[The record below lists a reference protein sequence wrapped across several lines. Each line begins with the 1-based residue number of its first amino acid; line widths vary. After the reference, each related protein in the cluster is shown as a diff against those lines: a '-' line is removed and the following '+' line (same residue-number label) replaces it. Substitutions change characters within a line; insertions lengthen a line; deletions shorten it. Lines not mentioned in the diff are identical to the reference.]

1 MRTTVVLSS
10 LLISMQAA
18 AQEPT
23 PAVPPSD
30 GSTPPAAA
38 AASAPASG
46 TPAAAAEA
54 PAAKPDLVKQAFDI
68 VEVQANTKANLEKAV
83 ALYETALKDPALPA
97 KERVAA
103 LSDMSRAYLRIGD
116 LETKDATKIAAYEKG
131 RAAAQK
137 GSALDPKAADPIFW
151 DMANQACIGRTK
163 GVMNSLFMLPELRRG
178 LGRALELE
186 PGHKLAKQTLGEID
200 HTVPGLVG
208 GSDERSEKAYLD
220 VLKRD
225 PHFTATTV
233 LLAKF
238 YRDKGK
244 KDEARKWAKKVIDG
258 PSSTPHDWR
267 KFDKIEAQKL
277 LKELDD

>member
-1 MRTTVVLSS
+1 MRTAVVLSS
-10 LLISMQAA
+10 LLISLQAA
-18 AQEPT
+18 AQAAA
-23 PAVPPSD
+23 PAAPPAD
-30 GSTPPAAA
+30 GSGLPAAA
-38 AASAPASG
+38 PAGAAPD
-46 TPAAAAEA
+46 AAAAP
-54 PAAKPDLVKQAFDI
+54 PAEKPDLVKQAFDI
-68 VEVQANTKANLEKAV
+68 VEVQANTKANLEKAI

-97 KERVAA
+97 KDRVAA
-103 LSDMSRAYLRIGD
+103 LSDMSRAYMRIGD

-137 GSALDPKAADPIFW
+137 AIALDPKAADPIFW

-163 GVMNSLFMLPELRRG
+163 GVMNSLFMLPELRKG
-178 LGRALELE
+178 LGRALELQ

-225 PHFTATTV
+225 PHFTATMV

-244 KDEARKWAKKVIDG
+244 DDEARKWAKKVVDG

-267 KFDKIEAQKL
+267 KFDKAEAQKL